1 MADSSITSVQNRGD
15 GNMYYVIGGDSSE
28 AAKHIVKVDTIAER
42 NALTKVT
49 GFVLV
54 RNAYK
59 DDPTVNRGWAIYI
72 ADGTT
77 TTTTSRSWIKV
88 IEEESVEG
96 SWGSLAEIL
105 ESLASKAA
113 LSALENKN
121 AADHAKYDQ
130 YGERI
135 ESVESKQHSHDNRMY
150 STS

>member
-1 MADSSITSVQNRGD
+1 MADSSITSVQNRND

-42 NALTKVT
+42 NALSKVT

-77 TTTTSRSWIKV
+77 TTTTNRTWIKV

-96 SWGSLAEIL
+96 SWGNLAEL
-105 ESLASKAA
+105 LVEPLQTTWRR
-113 LSALENKN
+113 LSAVMEKLPPRKLTPSE
-121 AADHAKYDQ
+121 Q
-130 YGERI
+130 TPLP
-135 ESVESKQHSHDNRMY
+135 HSLRA
-150 STS
+150 